1 MLIKRRS
8 LKKKRWRERDRKWDC
23 KNRTSL
29 IICNG
34 SDGNSVANGSQRKR
48 EVWRGDKSRATCTA
62 STTFARL
69 CFVALFFF
77 DRVTPLRGLTA
88 SRRYHSMQK
97 AEDAI
102 ENCSH
107 IPFNT
112 RSSGQNFTAVS
123 LQCTDCTSFHVCS
136 QWIMDVHFC
145 YSEYSY
151 FLLS

>member
-8 LKKKRWRERDRKWDC
+8 LKKRGGESDRNWDC

-29 IICNG
+29 VTCNG
-34 SDGNSVANGSQRKR
+34 SDGNSVANGSPRKR
-48 EVWRGDKSRATCTA
+48 EMWRGDVHPVNHICA
-62 STTFARL
+62 FVL
-69 CFVALFFF
+69 CCSLFLV
-77 DRVTPLRGLTA
+77 RVTPLWGLIA
-88 SRRYHSMQK
+88 SSRYHSIQK

-112 RSSGQNFTAVS
+112 QSSGQNFTAVS
-123 LQCTDCTSFHVCS
+123 LQCTDCASFHVCS
-136 QWIMDVHFC
+136 RWIMDVNFFYCVHG
-145 YSEYSY
+145 Y